1 MKDKLGREAIE
12 QIARVTEKKI
22 TEQASEIEKLKRKN
36 SALERTVA
44 KLDAQ
49 FVILQHTITGTGQQV
64 ENLQD
69 ESANPN
75 AE

>member
-22 TEQASEIEKLKRKN
+22 TDQASEIEKLRRKN
-36 SALERTVA
+36 AALERTVA

-49 FVILQHTITGTGQQV
+49 FVILQHSLSLV
-64 ENLQD
+64 NS
-69 ESANPN
+69 ES
-75 AE
+75 EESTD